1 MLEDKI
7 FSGSKFQH
15 KPFIKDYKALNFLDR
30 TAFQN
35 CILNSKALKFLLSSA
50 FNSCLRFY
58 FTFHSED
65 SRRGNRQES
74 FTNLPSR
81 FSFSLVD
88 NKKLKEMLITFSL
101 DKHS

>member
-35 CILNSKALKFLLSSA
+35 CIFVSKALKFLSSSA
-50 FNSCLRFY
+50 FNSCLK
-58 FTFHSED
+58 FHSVD

-74 FTNLPSR
+74 LKNLPSR
-81 FSFSLVD
+81 FSFSLVEY
-88 NKKLKEMLITFSL
+88 KKLKEMLITFSL